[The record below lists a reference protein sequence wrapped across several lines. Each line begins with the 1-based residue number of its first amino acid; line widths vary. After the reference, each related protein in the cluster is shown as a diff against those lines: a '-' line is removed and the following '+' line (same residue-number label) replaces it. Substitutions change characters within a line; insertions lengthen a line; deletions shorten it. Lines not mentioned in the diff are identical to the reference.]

1 MSFGIKDTSAIT
13 YQEPLDK
20 HISVGI
26 YFWFKRS
33 FLKLLKARIAFVLEG
48 MYRLPKEIAKE
59 LLPQIPVHP
68 ISYKDAEPLL
78 R

>member
-1 MSFGIKDTSAIT
+1 MHA
-13 YQEPLDK
+13 QEV
-20 HISVGI
+20 I
-26 YFWFKRS
+26 
-33 FLKLLKARIAFVLEG
+33 LKARTFFVVEG
-48 MYRLPKEIAKE
+48 MYRLPKEEAKK

>member
-1 MSFGIKDTSAIT
+1 MIVV
-13 YQEPLDK
+13 Y
-20 HISVGI
+20 
-26 YFWFKRS
+26 
-33 FLKLLKARIAFVLEG
+33 VLEG
-48 MYRLPKEIAKE
+48 MYRLPKEEAKK